1 MEEKSIFEMILNKEI
16 DSEIIYE
23 DDEIFAIHD
32 INPVAPI
39 HVLIIPKKKIKTI
52 NDVTQEDTAL
62 IGKLVITAK
71 NLAKSLGIDESG
83 YRLLWNT
90 NKDAMQTVFPYS
102 STSYWWNNVEGNL
115 MSFEKEIPSN
125 VEVVNILGINDKNLK
140 YIKSVFPNVLIN
152 VRGNTIFI
160 EGQDK
165 DAKEIMR
172 IFDEMVMMH
181 DNGQNIEETDI
192 AILSDIKDIQNHGEK
207 KISSISIIEN
217 KSIKVKNIN
226 QYKYMDLIQNSTVT
240 FGIGPAGTGK
250 TFLAV
255 AAAVKMY
262 SEHKIKKIVLTRPAV
277 EAGERLGYLPGD
289 LSQKIDPYLVP
300 LFDSLEYF
308 FGNEVLAYLIEKRNI
323 EIVPL
328 AYMRGRTLSNAC
340 IILDEAQ
347 NATMSQIK
355 MFLTRL
361 GENSKIIIT
370 GDESQID
377 LYSKDNSGLKKTR
390 KILSKIDEIT
400 VMEFQNTDIVRNP
413 IVSKILEIFPDK

>member
-1 MEEKSIFEMILNKEI
+1 
-16 DSEIIYE
+16 
-23 DDEIFAIHD
+23 
-32 INPVAPI
+32 
-39 HVLIIPKKKIKTI
+39 
-52 NDVTQEDTAL
+52 
-62 IGKLVITAK
+62 
-71 NLAKSLGIDESG
+71 
-83 YRLLWNT
+83 
-90 NKDAMQTVFPYS
+90 
-102 STSYWWNNVEGNL
+102 

-140 YIKSVFPNVLIN
+140 YIKSVFPEVKIN
-152 VRGNTIFI
+152 VRGNTIYI
-160 EGQDK
+160 DGKSKE
-165 DAKEIMR
+165 AKEIIR
-172 IFDEMVMMH
+172 IFDEMLMMN
-181 DNGQNIEETDI
+181 DNDENIEETDV
-192 AILSDIKDIQNHGEK
+192 ALLSNIKNGKSEEGK

-217 KSIKVKNIN
+217 KTIKVKNIN
-226 QYKYMDLIQNSTVT
+226 QFKYMDMIQDSTIT

-255 AAAVKMY
+255 ASAVKLY
-262 SEHKIKKIVLTRPAV
+262 SEQKIKKIVLTRPAV

-308 FGNEVLAYLIEKRNI
+308 FGNENLAYLIEKRNI

-328 AYMRGRTLSNAC
+328 AYMRGRTLNNAC

-347 NATMSQIK
+347 NATNSQIK
-355 MFLTRL
+355 MFLTRF

-377 LYSKDNSGLKKTR
+377 LYSKENSGLRKTR
-390 KILSKIDEIT
+390 KILSKIEEIS

>member
-1 MEEKSIFEMILNKEI
+1 MYRSQ
-16 DSEIIYE
+16 EII
-23 DDEIFAIHD
+23 
-32 INPVAPI
+32 
-39 HVLIIPKKKIKTI
+39 
-52 NDVTQEDTAL
+52 Q
-62 IGKLVITAK
+62 
-71 NLAKSLGIDESG
+71 
-83 YRLLWNT
+83 
-90 NKDAMQTVFPYS
+90 
-102 STSYWWNNVEGNL
+102 
-115 MSFEKEIPSN
+115 
-125 VEVVNILGINDKNLK
+125 
-140 YIKSVFPNVLIN
+140 
-152 VRGNTIFI
+152 
-160 EGQDK
+160 
-165 DAKEIMR
+165 
-172 IFDEMVMMH
+172 IFDEMLLMN
-181 DNGQNIEETDI
+181 DNEENIEITDV
-192 AILSDIKDIQNHGEK
+192 ALLSNIKDTQKHIGK
-207 KISSISIIEN
+207 KISSISIIDN

-226 QYKYMDLIQNSTVT
+226 QYKYMDLIQNSIIT

-262 SEHKIKKIVLTRPAV
+262 SDQKIKKIVLTRPAV

-308 FGNEVLAYLIEKRNI
+308 FGNETLAYLIEKRNI

-328 AYMRGRTLSNAC
+328 AYMRGRTLNNAC

-347 NATMSQIK
+347 NVTMSQIK

-377 LYSKDNSGLKKTR
+377 LYSKDSSGLKKTR
-390 KILSKIDEIT
+390 KILSRIEEIA